1 MIIDIGGGTTDIA
14 VIALGGIVRS
24 KNMKIAGVRFNQ
36 DIITYIRDE
45 FKLLIGER
53 TAENVKIA
61 VGSVLQ
67 GESEEVLV
75 RGRDIVSGLPREVV
89 ITDADVR
96 EAIMHSVAVLV
107 DGAKEVLETTPPEI
121 LSDIMNRG
129 MYITGGG
136 ALLRGLDVLLGE
148 VLKIPV
154 FVAEDPL
161 TAVARGTGFVLDDID
176 NYKEMLLPIDELA
189 IPKI

>member
-1 MIIDIGGGTTDIA
+1 
-14 VIALGGIVRS
+14 
-24 KNMKIAGVRFNQ
+24 MKIAGVRFNQ